1 MTAGRPAESPSLPG
15 SSLGRGA
22 AAVPSSALVNS
33 TGSGRHRRAPAV
45 CARSQLPRREAT
57 RVVAQWHPP
66 CGRVRPPADRRTWL
80 PFGTTRVGVPPS
92 PRRGSPW
99 ARTVASLAQTPGDA
113 AAEPTGRT
121 RVLLETAGF
130 PKRQHGLTPRPA
142 RRGPRGLPTLSAVE
156 SSTSAVRGRVA
167 DPASPRGSGC

>member
-15 SSLGRGA
+15 RLLGRGA

-33 TGSGRHRRAPAV
+33 TESGRHRRAPAV
-45 CARSQLPRREAT
+45 CARSRLPRREAT

-92 PRRGSPW
+92 PRTGSPW

-121 RVLLETAGF
+121 RAVRNGRFPRATAR
-130 PKRQHGLTPRPA
+130 PDAPPRAPGA
-142 RRGPRGLPTLSAVE
+142 SGAPHTQRRGV
-156 SSTSAVRGRVA
+156 VHV
-167 DPASPRGSGC
+167 GCSRACG